1 MSRSVELFQKAC
13 QVIPG
18 GVNSPV
24 RAFKGVGGD
33 PVYFQSGKGAY
44 LYDVDGQTY
53 IDYIGSWGPMILGH
67 AHPEVV
73 EATIR
78 TLENGASFGA
88 PCELEIQLAEKIC
101 HLMPNIEKVRL
112 LNSGTEA
119 TMTAIRLA
127 RAATGREKIIKFA
140 GCFHGHSDALLVKA
154 GSGLLTLGV
163 PSTPGVPVNTAQN
176 TLTAPFNDLESV
188 RALFESYR
196 NEIAGMIVEPIAGNM
211 GMVLPE
217 PNFLAG
223 LRALCDEYQAV
234 LIFDEVMTGF
244 RVALGGAQSLYP
256 VKPDLTTLGK
266 IIGGGLPVGAV
277 GGKAEI
283 MNLLS
288 PLGSVY
294 QSGTFAG
301 NPLTMSSGL
310 TTLDILQRPGTYER
324 LNQRLQ
330 KLMNGMQDLAQEFD
344 IDLQTVHV
352 GGMFGLYF
360 TKYCPVRCY
369 EDVARGDE
377 LFFKR
382 FFHLMLKQG
391 VYLAPS
397 MYEAGF
403 ISTAHTDED
412 IVKTL
417 NAVKKAFEYEQK
429 IPQNS

>member
-1 MSRSVELFQKAC
+1 MNKSVELFQQAC
-13 QVIPG
+13 DVIPG

-44 LYDVDGQTY
+44 LRDVDGQTY

-73 EATIR
+73 EATKR
-78 TLENGASFGA
+78 ALDHGASFGA
-88 PCELEIQLAEKIC
+88 PCELEIRLAEKIC
-101 HLMPNIEKVRL
+101 QLMPNIEKVRL

-176 TLTAPFNDLESV
+176 TLTAPFNDLDAV
-188 RALFESYR
+188 RALFETYHD
-196 NEIAGMIVEPIAGNM
+196 EIAGMIVEPIAGNM
-211 GMVLPE
+211 GMVMPE
-217 PNFLAG
+217 PDFLSG
-223 LRALCDEYQAV
+223 LRSLCDDYHAV

-256 VKPDLTTLGK
+256 VIPDLTTLGK
-266 IIGGGLPVGAV
+266 IVGGGLPVGAV

-288 PLGSVY
+288 PLGAVY

-301 NPLTMSSGL
+301 NPLTMAAGL
-310 TTLDILQRPGTYER
+310 ATLNILERPGTYEQ
-324 LNQRLQ
+324 LNQRL
-330 KLMNGMQDLAQEFD
+330 KHLMDGMQALSVEYG

-360 TKYCPVRCY
+360 TNQHPVRCY
-369 EDVARGDE
+369 EDVAKGDE
-377 LFFKR
+377 QFFKR
-382 FFHLMLKQG
+382 FFHQMLKQG
-391 VYLAPS
+391 IYLAPS

-403 ISTAHTDED
+403 ISTAHSVED
-412 IVKTL
+412 IEKTL
-417 NAVKKAFEYEQK
+417 MAVKKAFEHEQK
-429 IPQNS
+429 ISQN

>member
-1 MSRSVELFQKAC
+1 MHKSVELFHQAC
-13 QVIPG
+13 DVIPG

-44 LYDVDGQTY
+44 LLDVDGQTY

-73 EATIR
+73 EATKRAIDHG
-78 TLENGASFGA
+78 TSFGA
-88 PCELEIQLAEKIC
+88 PCELEIRLAEKIC
-101 HLMPNIEKVRL
+101 QLMPNIEKVRL

-176 TLTAPFNDLESV
+176 TLTAPFNNLEAV
-188 RALFESYR
+188 RALFETYQ

-211 GMVLPE
+211 GMVMPD
-217 PNFLAG
+217 PDFLSG
-223 LRALCDEYQAV
+223 LRSLCDDYHAV

-256 VKPDLTTLGK
+256 VIPDLTTLGK
-266 IIGGGLPVGAV
+266 IVGGGLPVGAV

-288 PLGSVY
+288 PLGAVY

-301 NPLTMSSGL
+301 NPLTMAAGL
-310 TTLDILQRPGTYER
+310 ATLNILERPGTYEQ
-324 LNQRLQ
+324 LNQRLAQ
-330 KLMNGMQDLAQEFD
+330 LMDGMQVLALEYD

-360 TKYCPVRCY
+360 TKHYPVRCY
-369 EDVARGDE
+369 EDVAKGDE
-377 LFFKR
+377 QFFKR
-382 FFHLMLKQG
+382 FFHQMLKQG
-391 VYLAPS
+391 IYLAPS

-403 ISTAHTDED
+403 ISTAHSVED
-412 IVKTL
+412 IEKTL
-417 NAVKKAFEYEQK
+417 MAVKKAFEHEQK
-429 IPQNS
+429 ISQN